1 MPPASLQNS
10 SASLAQAA
18 SAGLDHED
26 QHEYDASSQQR
37 SKTDLDSSIVQGDLR
52 LAPSMTRE
60 TSEKSS
66 THSRSASLASN
77 FAQHR
82 LSIAPSLA
90 ARNSLLSQYSPVIEQ
105 ATEISVLKSH
115 STSPQA
121 SQPFDLPPYRR
132 ASMSEVLQGPSLPL
146 KKKSSTQNQNLAIKR
161 SISIEK
167 VRESTNDLKTLLQDM
182 KALRTAS
189 MSLGQQ
195 GSRATPRPSSEIL
208 TSSTHLPASR
218 SIEVQ
223 PDTASVTSFEPA
235 QLASIAPPTISR
247 EVKTRDNQPIATK
260 PTTSAFN
267 PMVIPTKMGSG
278 IVSKTSA
285 SHLDKELPLPPVL
298 ASTVQADEI
307 RPAKLSFDSDR
318 PSLASELSTVSPLPG
333 TGIAPAFPL
342 PMPPPK
348 SGLRNSQSSA
358 VDGTESKLNF
368 EKKVEEKPSA
378 LPGQPALGGLIIHTR
393 GLNVNKTSEHQPHP
407 LALAPTATTESSV
420 MSTGAFNTAPSS
432 PLKFPGQVSSMPDHL
447 EGLPAPPF
455 SAPNQAFRDSSTE
468 SFLTAKSKNS
478 DNKVVPRSLPPI
490 PVQAAAS
497 GLPAVGSLI
506 STASPAFQA
515 PHQHSNQG
523 SLFSPLHA
531 STLSRSPGSTLM
543 SPGVQATPDT
553 QPSSPHVTPLKIRG
567 PPSAGRSVKTQRS
580 VSSPLHNS
588 MVLDSHGSSSTFRA
602 LPLTPSQRQ
611 KSPGIY
617 YDGSSS
623 EGEAGN
629 HEPHP
634 AAEYPLSQ
642 TSRPE
647 VSRQF
652 NKGDLRENLATPDSE
667 NLVPTSAWQEVS
679 LGLSPVPR
687 GPSSGS
693 TGFQTRTARR
703 RVVSMG
709 AVKDAA
715 ELMARKS
722 KMTYPPVHRHGGG
735 TKRQGSNSSGS
746 SSSDEVAEEQGYNR
760 RQAQQRRPFSQATI
774 QHLLE
779 MSKNSLRLEDVEM
792 SPTERVLI
800 EKFVNSLAKLSADIN
815 DDAHKRPEGIRR
827 LHNALR
833 AIEGWI

>member
-1 MPPASLQNS
+1 MTPASSQTS
-10 SASLAQAA
+10 SAPLGQVSSGSLGQ
-18 SAGLDHED
+18 ED
-26 QHEYDASSQQR
+26 QHEFDAQQG
-37 SKTDLDSSIVQGDLR
+37 SKTDLDSSIAHGDLR

-60 TSEKSS
+60 TSGKSS

-90 ARNSLLSQYSPVIEQ
+90 ARHSLLSQYSPVIEQ

-146 KKKSSTQNQNLAIKR
+146 EKRTPTAIQNQAMKR

-182 KALRTAS
+182 KALRSAS
-189 MSLGQQ
+189 MNLGQQ
-195 GSRATPRPSSEIL
+195 GSRTTPQPSSEVL
-208 TSSTHLPASR
+208 SASTQLPASN

-235 QLASIAPPTISR
+235 QLDSIAPPAMPTEI
-247 EVKTRDNQPIATK
+247 KAKDNKPIATR

-267 PMVIPTKMGSG
+267 SMVIPTKMGSG
-278 IVSKTSA
+278 IVPKTSA

-298 ASTVQADEI
+298 SSTEQVDEV
-307 RPAKLSFDSDR
+307 RPVKPSFESDR
-318 PSLASELSTVSPLPG
+318 PSLSPELSNVPHSPD
-333 TGIAPAFPL
+333 TAIAPAFPL

-348 SGLRNSQSSA
+348 SGLRHSQSSSIDA
-358 VDGTESKLNF
+358 AEVKPTI
-368 EKKVEEKPSA
+368 EKMMEEKPSA
-378 LPGQPALGGLIIHTR
+378 PSAQPALDGLRIQTR
-393 GLNVNKTSEHQPHP
+393 GLNVNKTIEYQPHS
-407 LALAPTATTESSV
+407 LALAPTTTTESSV

-432 PLKFPGQVSSMPDHL
+432 PLKVSGQMAGMPAHL

-455 SAPNQAFRDSSTE
+455 SAPNQAFRGSSTE

-490 PVQAAAS
+490 PVQAAAA
-497 GLPAVGSLI
+497 AVPLAIGALI
-506 STASPAFQA
+506 STATPTFQQPQHPA
-515 PHQHSNQG
+515 NQ
-523 SLFSPLHA
+523 SSVLSPLHA
-531 STLSRSPGSTLM
+531 STVSRSPGSTLM

-553 QPSSPHVTPLKIRG
+553 QTTSPQVTPLKIRG

-588 MVLDSHGSSSTFRA
+588 TMADNHGSSSTFRP
-602 LPLTPSQRQ
+602 LPLTPDQRQ

-623 EGEAGN
+623 EGETAE
-629 HEPHP
+629 HEPRP
-634 AAEYPLSQ
+634 PAEYPLGQ
-642 TSRPE
+642 VNRPE
-647 VSRQF
+647 MSRLF
-652 NKGDLRENLATPDSE
+652 IKGDLRENLATPDSE
-667 NLVPTSAWQEVS
+667 NLVPTSAWQEVP
-679 LGLSPVPR
+679 LGQSPLPR
-687 GPSSGS
+687 GTSSGS
-693 TGFQTRTARR
+693 MSYQKRTSRR

-709 AVKDAA
+709 AVENGADS
-715 ELMARKS
+715 MVRKS
-722 KMTYPPVHRHGGG
+722 KLSYPPVHRHGGG
-735 TKRQGSNSSGS
+735 TKRHGSHSSDN
-746 SSSDEVAEEQGYNR
+746 SSSDGVAEEQGYNP